1 MAYARYNRIS
11 KHWWGVTHFRIG
23 GRTQPRPNKGFRVT
37 HLPTVGA
44 ALEHCRWWKYL
55 RRGTLANV
63 LNQQP
68 SSNVQGAAPGLC
80 IDGLFKMIAVTSTYL
95 SEAEKGNA
103 TLNDAQLT
111 VLGSYL
117 GVSFFGNRKQRY
129 RRI

>member
-1 MAYARYNRIS
+1 M
-11 KHWWGVTHFRIG
+11 
-23 GRTQPRPNKGFRVT
+23 
-37 HLPTVGA
+37 
-44 ALEHCRWWKYL
+44 
-55 RRGTLANV
+55 
-63 LNQQP
+63 LNQQSFP
-68 SSNVQGAAPGLC
+68 NVQGAAPGLS

-103 TLNDAQLT
+103 TLNDAQLA